1 MKSLPNSDQLREYYR
16 TRMDHA
22 DTSRKVGWKN
32 DAAQSIRFAQ
42 LAKVIDVALG
52 ESISIND
59 LGCGLGDF
67 AGFLSSIGLRDC
79 DYCGYDLLDAM
90 VEGATEL
97 YGPTPK
103 RRFVKIEVASD
114 MRLADYTVAS
124 GIMNLKFGIPEHEW
138 LNYVLEIMNV
148 MNAKSKRGFAFNA
161 LTKYSD
167 KEHMKDELFYAD
179 PCVLFDYCKRKLS
192 SNVALLHDYREYDFT
207 IICRKD

>member
-52 ESISIND
+52 ENISIND

-103 RRFVKIEVASD
+103 RRFVKIDRQRLTMVFVA
-114 MRLADYTVAS
+114 
-124 GIMNLKFGIPEHEW
+124 
-138 LNYVLEIMNV
+138 
-148 MNAKSKRGFAFNA
+148 
-161 LTKYSD
+161 
-167 KEHMKDELFYAD
+167 
-179 PCVLFDYCKRKLS
+179 
-192 SNVALLHDYREYDFT
+192 
-207 IICRKD
+207 